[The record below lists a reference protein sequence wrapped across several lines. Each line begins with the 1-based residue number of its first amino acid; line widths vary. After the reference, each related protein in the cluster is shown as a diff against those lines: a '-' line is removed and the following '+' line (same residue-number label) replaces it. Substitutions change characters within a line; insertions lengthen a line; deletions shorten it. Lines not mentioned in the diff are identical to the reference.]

1 VIEFWRHREHRLHD
15 REIYTIGAVAD
26 GDAICSSPNSVATIE
41 QTSPEP
47 RQTDRILITTESS
60 LCSRRYLDGQA
71 IAPAVFAMGDGLDL
85 VP

>member
-1 VIEFWRHREHRLHD
+1 MAMRFAPALTRSPRSNKRLLN
-15 REIYTIGAVAD
+15 RAKLTG
-26 GDAICSSPNSVATIE
+26 
-41 QTSPEP
+41 
-47 RQTDRILITTESS
+47 ILITTESS